1 MISLAGMRRSFVISS
16 IIKSWVVCK
25 GASVSAAACWMV
37 EIVLGTT
44 FVLWRRQA
52 HAPPPL
58 TQLLLLRTKDVP
70 GFLNGGGG
78 SLISAAPFD
87 FLLKYELGHLVP
99 TLIQT
104 LWSVMSSSES
114 PVKLTFSS
122 HCFRN
127 TTLDNSIL
135 KIRYRVE
142 SKESIFKS
150 SSITRLYRWDA
161 KGEKE
166 VLVAEW
172 EKNWFKS
179 DQYRITRSSTGEH
192 DFTPLKEILPNTWG
206 FACSA
211 ILWVTDD
218 TSICKRVSRPS
229 ITNSNRSF
237 KGPRPYK
244 EESGQQFTWRTRP
257 CSLKVILSLS
267 RLLATSI
274 DWYEICFSALQG
286 WWTCWR
292 KGAAGGRIPQTPLHH
307 QTSTSMS
314 RVALWHQSPGLNNS
328 WYDSP

>member
-1 MISLAGMRRSFVISS
+1 
-16 IIKSWVVCK
+16 
-25 GASVSAAACWMV
+25 
-37 EIVLGTT
+37 
-44 FVLWRRQA
+44 
-52 HAPPPL
+52 
-58 TQLLLLRTKDVP
+58 
-70 GFLNGGGG
+70 
-78 SLISAAPFD
+78 
-87 FLLKYELGHLVP
+87 
-99 TLIQT
+99 
-104 LWSVMSSSES
+104 MSSSES

-211 ILWVTDD
+211 IL
-218 TSICKRVSRPS
+218 
-229 ITNSNRSF
+229 
-237 KGPRPYK
+237 
-244 EESGQQFTWRTRP
+244 
-257 CSLKVILSLS
+257 
-267 RLLATSI
+267 
-274 DWYEICFSALQG
+274 
-286 WWTCWR
+286 
-292 KGAAGGRIPQTPLHH
+292 
-307 QTSTSMS
+307 
-314 RVALWHQSPGLNNS
+314 
-328 WYDSP
+328 